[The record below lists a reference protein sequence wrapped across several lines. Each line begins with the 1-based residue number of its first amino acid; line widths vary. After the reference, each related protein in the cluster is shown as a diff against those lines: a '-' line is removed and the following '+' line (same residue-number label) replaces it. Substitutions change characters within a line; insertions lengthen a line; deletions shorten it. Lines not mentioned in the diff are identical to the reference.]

1 MKYSR
6 LSKEQFESLHQ
17 EFINFLATQQITA
30 AEWDTLKTTQPEVVD
45 QELDV
50 FSDLIWEGVLKNVG
64 FIEHFSPQQIHLFKV
79 LEQDIQLISISVQQE
94 GIDVTTPEGYQWLR
108 EHLMD
113 DAVTFYRAVK
123 PFSDDKHQDLF
134 KLIQE
139 GGQITKGALFHYFE
153 QLVNG

>member
-17 EFINFLATQQITA
+17 EFINFLASQQITA
-30 AEWDTLKTTQPEVVD
+30 TEWDTLKTTQPEVVE

-50 FSDLIWEGVLKNVG
+50 FSDLVWEGVLQTVQY
-64 FIEHFSPQQIHLFKV
+64 IEHFSPQQIHLFKV
-79 LEQDIQLISISVQQE
+79 LDQEIQLISVTVQQD
-94 GIDVTTPEGYQWLR
+94 GIDVTTAEGYDWLR
-108 EHLMD
+108 ANLME

-123 PFSDDKHQDLF
+123 PFSDDKHLDLF

-139 GGQITKGALFHYFE
+139 GGQITKGALFGYFD